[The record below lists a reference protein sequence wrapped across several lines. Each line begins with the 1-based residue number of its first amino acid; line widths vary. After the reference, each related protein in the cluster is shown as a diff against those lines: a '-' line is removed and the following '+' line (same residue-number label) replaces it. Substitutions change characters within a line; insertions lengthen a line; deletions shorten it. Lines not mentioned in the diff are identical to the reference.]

1 MTHALFIDN
10 DEGSLVLFRE
20 ICRQMGI
27 GYTGIQ
33 NPSQIMKL
41 IPTLSAIDIVVL
53 DLEMPHMTGYQVLN
67 MFRSHSNLQ
76 NLTIVACSVHTGE
89 TEAAQAAGFNSFI
102 VKPID
107 IDQFPQQLLAIM
119 NGQAIWETHSH

>member
-20 ICRQMGI
+20 ICLQMGI

-33 NPSQIMKL
+33 NPSHIAKL

-67 MFRSHSNLQ
+67 TFRSLPHLQ

-89 TEAAQAAGFNSFI
+89 TEVAQAAGFNSFI